1 MGQRSETSRN
11 CGIIYIFSDPN
22 LHGDPL
28 MKTSLILAFIAC
40 CAALHLASPSLAEEV
55 SQELLIQDSGN
66 DTTVNLA
73 GIYASGFLSVAETVK
88 FTPPRPSW
96 TLDAVQ
102 VLGWDGYEENG
113 TLPEEQIICMEIRD
127 ENLNLLYRFTDS
139 QLPYFTFI
147 GQPGIAVIEVPSIPI
162 KGDFYVCFYD
172 RGAVDIG
179 LDRNNAEGNSYFYDS
194 LNSELVPAEVGTT
207 DSQELLPVNWIIRA
221 VGH

>member
-1 MGQRSETSRN
+1 LLESEWSSI

-22 LHGDPL
+22 EHGDPL
-28 MKTSLILAFIAC
+28 KKTALMLAAICC
-40 CAALHLASPSLAEEV
+40 CAALGSVGSSLAEEV
-55 SQELLIQDSGN
+55 QQDLLIQDSGN

-73 GIYASGFLSVAETVK
+73 GIYASGFLGVAEAVK
-88 FTPPRPSW
+88 FEPPRSGW

-102 VLGWDGYEENG
+102 ILGWDGYDENG

-147 GQPGIAVIEVPSIPI
+147 GQPGIAEIEVPSIAI
-162 KGDFYVCFYD
+162 NGDFYVCFYD

-179 LDRNNAEGNSYFYDS
+179 LDQNNAEGNSYFFDM
-194 LNSELVPAEVGTT
+194 LNRELVPAEVGIKG
-207 DSQELLPVNWIIRA
+207 SEELVPVNWIIRA